1 MIVSSVLLRI
11 NMSSQLVVCLYKGCY
26 FKYGLQIK
34 MLNKELLSLNVT
46 GCIPIFRDTPLTF
59 LFDTCDMFLPL
70 PKPFN

>member
-1 MIVSSVLLRI
+1 
-11 NMSSQLVVCLYKGCY
+11 
-26 FKYGLQIK
+26 